1 LALPNAVT
9 CSVLLY
15 DNAGNLIAKFGKYG
29 NFDSQYV
36 HPDAAKRSH
45 AKPTV
50 PRPEIPLA
58 WPTGAGLSEDHVYV
72 NDTYARRVV
81 RVDKTFA
88 VEELGEF
95 K

>member
-1 LALPNAVT
+1 M
-9 CSVLLY
+9 LLY
-15 DNAGNLIAKFGKYG
+15 DNAGNLFAEIGRYG

-36 HPDAAKRSH
+36 NPNTTEGKQG
-45 AKPTV
+45 KPTV
-50 PRPEIPLA
+50 AVPGIPLA
-58 WPTGAGLSEDHVYV
+58 WPTGAGFSADHVYV

-88 VEELGEF
+88 AEEICEV

>member
-1 LALPNAVT
+1 MPSPA
-9 CSVLLY
+9 SVLLY
-15 DNAGNLIAKFGKYG
+15 DNAGNLIQEFGKYG

-36 HPDAAKRSH
+36 HPDAAKRRQ

-72 NDTYARRVV
+72 NDTYVRRGV

-88 VEELGEF
+88 AEEFTEF